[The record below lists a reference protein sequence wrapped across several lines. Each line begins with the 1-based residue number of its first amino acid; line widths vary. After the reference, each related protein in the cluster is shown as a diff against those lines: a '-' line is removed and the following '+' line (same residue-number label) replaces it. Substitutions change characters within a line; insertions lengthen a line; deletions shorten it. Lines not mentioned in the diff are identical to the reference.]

1 MEFYTI
7 QELSDNKD
15 LFKMSDSL
23 VSIFEKIE
31 THFVNLINEIQIDDL
46 ILFKNDEYKVDY
58 IKNQSILNKTIEQ
71 SFDLIDNCLYYN
83 EIKFL
88 EIDKVTKNTY
98 LFNNHDLILL
108 FDEFISSLENDA
120 LLIWNDRFNLSEIKN
135 KIDFYKNIITDYELK
150 YFNFL
155 DTDYIKNEVLSTNF
169 RLTNSNKENTLFSL
183 NTSTSN
189 ITTINTNKKYFLKNK
204 LLLLKDDTYH
214 VFNNTH
220 KKGILV
226 FTIYFNQYHYED

>member
-23 VSIFEKIE
+23 VSIFSKLE

-46 ILFKNDEYKVDY
+46 ILFKNDEYKVDC

-98 LFNNHDLILL
+98 LFNNHDLMLL

-120 LLIWNDRFNLSEIKN
+120 LLIWNDRFNISEIKN

-150 YFNFL
+150 FFNFL
-155 DTDYIKNEVLSTNF
+155 DTNYIKNEGLSTNF